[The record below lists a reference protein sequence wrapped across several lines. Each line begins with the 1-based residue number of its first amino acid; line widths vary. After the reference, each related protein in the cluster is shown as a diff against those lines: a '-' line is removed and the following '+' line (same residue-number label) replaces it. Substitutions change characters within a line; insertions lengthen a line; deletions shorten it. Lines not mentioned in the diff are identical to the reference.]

1 MNTKLL
7 AEIIVVEFDVV
18 FEMANFV
25 SSVSLQVE
33 LLTSGDKIAFENST
47 TSLGI

>member
-7 AEIIVVEFDVV
+7 AEIIVVEFDAVL
-18 FEMANFV
+18 EMANFV
-25 SSVSLQVE
+25 SLRVE
-33 LLTSGDKIAFENST
+33 SLTSGDKIAFENST